1 MSGVREMHD
10 LLVFFL
16 HHKTLAEMQPRDPRA
31 QLAKSLSEEKLA
43 WRTSGT
49 LHGEAPNLCCAVLLG
64 FRVCLLLLHN
74 LTYPN

>member
-16 HHKTLAEMQPRDPRA
+16 HHSTLAEMQPRDPRA

-43 WRTSGT
+43 WRASGDSAWQST
-49 LHGEAPNLCCAVLLG
+49 QSVLCCAAWI
-64 FRVCLLLLHN
+64 
-74 LTYPN
+74 